1 MWFSTFGGAG
11 SQCVPRR
18 PHGLTN
24 SLGSCDQ
31 GHTVENPC
39 WQAHTVW
46 PSLSM
51 RVAQATPRTL
61 VDGKIVPRPSRGC
74 PGTKSILFHGIL
86 MEKRWVFDP
95 RPCCCCWSWT
105 IIVIS
110 CDDAAVEDG
119 VSYHLR
125 QMIEQST
132 SECTVSWSSVRRGM
146 SNQAMMEWDWKGLA
160 EALLNVG
167 ET

>member
-1 MWFSTFGGAG
+1 MWFSTFWGAG

-18 PHGLTN
+18 PHGLTS

-105 IIVIS
+105 IIVIF
-110 CDDAAVEDG
+110 VMMLL
-119 VSYHLR
+119 LR
-125 QMIEQST
+125 MVFLIIYDK
-132 SECTVSWSSVRRGM
+132 WL
-146 SNQAMMEWDWKGLA
+146 SNQPANALYLGLLCD
-160 EALLNVG
+160 EACQTKPWWN
-167 ET
+167 ETGRD